1 LSFDTLLPGRDNHA
15 VPGTTTASEVGVL
28 DERLQQMLSELRR
41 ALYEAISDSSEVHRT
56 WQQLREEGYSL
67 YLVVD
72 CKREE
77 GEDDVEPLP
86 RSRSKRARPT
96 REPAFRINGS
106 DLSFLK
112 SIGIDPIR
120 RRRSS

>member
-1 LSFDTLLPGRDNHA
+1 
-15 VPGTTTASEVGVL
+15 L

-41 ALYEAISDSSEVHRT
+41 ALYEAISDSDEVHRT
-56 WQQLREEGYSL
+56 WQLLREEGYSL

-77 GEDDVEPLP
+77 DEPP
-86 RSRSKRARPT
+86 EESPRASRSRRRRGE
-96 REPAFRINGS
+96 REPVFQINGS

>member
-1 LSFDTLLPGRDNHA
+1 M
-15 VPGTTTASEVGVL
+15 L

-41 ALYEAISDSSEVHRT
+41 ALYEAIGDSDEVQRT
-56 WQQLREEGYSL
+56 WQRLREEGYAL

-77 GEDDVEPLP
+77 DEADDEPEHEATVARDLP
-86 RSRSKRARPT
+86 ARVRARRSD
-96 REPAFRINGS
+96 REPSFRINGT

-112 SIGIDPIR
+112 SIGIDPTR
-120 RRRSS
+120 RRRSSST

>member
-1 LSFDTLLPGRDNHA
+1 M
-15 VPGTTTASEVGVL
+15 L
-28 DERLQQMLSELRR
+28 DERLQQMLSELRQ
-41 ALYEAISDSSEVHRT
+41 ALYEAISDSSDVHRT
-56 WQQLREEGYSL
+56 WQKLREEGYSL

-72 CKREE
+72 CKREDDE
-77 GEDDVEPLP
+77 GEERPR
-86 RSRSKRARPT
+86 RSRRRRPRT
-96 REPAFRINGS
+96 PREPTFQINGS